1 MIWPPHTLPAMGGDN
16 TGWYMQK
23 NGSGSQQGGSEL
35 KKTGLSTHLGG
46 AGMGGGGSGLVGAGW
61 ERGRGRQPHRA
72 IIFEELHVLGVVQAY
87 GRAPNPPLAFLGG
100 WRGRQPP
107 GG

>member
-1 MIWPPHTLPAMGGDN
+1 
-16 TGWYMQK
+16 
-23 NGSGSQQGGSEL
+23 
-35 KKTGLSTHLGG
+35 
-46 AGMGGGGSGLVGAGW
+46 MGGGGSGLVGAGW

>member
-1 MIWPPHTLPAMGGDN
+1 MGGDN

-46 AGMGGGGSGLVGAGW
+46 AGMGGGRGWWGQAGSEGVAANHT
-61 ERGRGRQPHRA
+61 GR
-72 IIFEELHVLGVVQAY
+72 
-87 GRAPNPPLAFLGG
+87 
-100 WRGRQPP
+100 
-107 GG
+107 